1 MGLCLHERMTAINK
15 LFVELEATSSRTE
28 KEALVKHARASD
40 PLLKDDLDFC
50 FEVLSGKHKIGVTL
64 PEGSLHDSDDKEQL
78 NISIRELCK
87 PLLENNKF
95 DDETLY
101 QLFVQFK
108 RYLWF
113 LSPLFNRVWR
123 IGINRS
129 QLKKDAISPMLAKR
143 YEPNKVYDEN
153 TFYLTEKLDGNRCIA
168 RYHFDIKAWK
178 FYSRSN
184 KDLKISFDMGDL
196 NKDYIYDGEILS
208 RDQIEHPS
216 QENFNK
222 LSGVLNSKYKNKD
235 DLVYMIFD
243 ITNSELP
250 YCKRSPILRAHNS
263 NVSNNVRIL
272 PLLEVVTEPKELNNV
287 VKRNLDE
294 VVSRGGEGIMINL
307 GSKNYVHKRTDYLL
321 KVKNVYTMDM
331 RVLSIEMGTGKYEGL
346 VGSLICECHDND
358 NNCVYTC
365 SVGSGLNDYQRQ
377 YWALNPNKIIGKIV
391 EVAYFSTSQSDN
403 SRGTHY
409 YSLRFPRFK
418 GVRDDKKEESVY

>member
-1 MGLCLHERMTAINK
+1 
-15 LFVELEATSSRTE
+15 
-28 KEALVKHARASD
+28 
-40 PLLKDDLDFC
+40 
-50 FEVLSGKHKIGVTL
+50 
-64 PEGSLHDSDDKEQL
+64 
-78 NISIRELCK
+78 
-87 PLLENNKF
+87 
-95 DDETLY
+95 
-101 QLFVQFK
+101 
-108 RYLWF
+108 
-113 LSPLFNRVWR
+113 
-123 IGINRS
+123 
-129 QLKKDAISPMLAKR
+129 MLAKR

-272 PLLEVVTEPKELNNV
+272 PLLEVVTESKELNNV
-287 VKRNLDE
+287 VKN
-294 VVSRGGEGIMINL
+294 MI
-307 GSKNYVHKRTDYLL
+307 T
-321 KVKNVYTMDM
+321 
-331 RVLSIEMGTGKYEGL
+331 
-346 VGSLICECHDND
+346 
-358 NNCVYTC
+358 
-365 SVGSGLNDYQRQ
+365 Q
-377 YWALNPNKIIGKIV
+377 KIS
-391 EVAYFSTSQSDN
+391 E
-403 SRGTHY
+403 
-409 YSLRFPRFK
+409 
-418 GVRDDKKEESVY
+418 

>member
-1 MGLCLHERMTAINK
+1 MGLCLYERMTAINK

-40 PLLKDDLDFC
+40 PLLNDDLDFC

-108 RYLWF
+108 RYMWF
-113 LSPLFNRVWR
+113 LSPLFNQVWR

-129 QLKKDAISPMLAKR
+129 QLKKDVISPMLAKR

-184 KDLKISFDMGDL
+184 KDLKISFDMSDL

-208 RDQIEHPS
+208 REQ
-216 QENFNK
+216 
-222 LSGVLNSKYKNKD
+222 
-235 DLVYMIFD
+235 
-243 ITNSELP
+243 
-250 YCKRSPILRAHNS
+250 
-263 NVSNNVRIL
+263 
-272 PLLEVVTEPKELNNV
+272 
-287 VKRNLDE
+287 
-294 VVSRGGEGIMINL
+294 
-307 GSKNYVHKRTDYLL
+307 
-321 KVKNVYTMDM
+321 
-331 RVLSIEMGTGKYEGL
+331 
-346 VGSLICECHDND
+346 
-358 NNCVYTC
+358 
-365 SVGSGLNDYQRQ
+365 
-377 YWALNPNKIIGKIV
+377 
-391 EVAYFSTSQSDN
+391 
-403 SRGTHY
+403 
-409 YSLRFPRFK
+409 
-418 GVRDDKKEESVY
+418 